1 MGIGIPYKQITESGV
16 IKNRTGVLRGFICVA
31 SSSGTLT
38 VYDNATAGSGT
49 VIIPTTNLTAGQ
61 IVLLDDGVQAVSGI
75 YAAIGGTSATVNVL
89 YE

>member
-1 MGIGIPYKQITESGV
+1 MPSAYKNLTASGV
-16 IKNRTGVLRGFICVA
+16 VKGRNGVLKGATVSA

-38 VYDNATAGSGT
+38 VYDNASAASGT
-49 VIIPTTNLTAGQ
+49 IILGPVSLIAGQ
-61 IVLLDDGVQAVSGI
+61 VIHLYDGIRVSNGI